1 MPSMYNLEK
10 MVDAILLQV
19 KVLCDI
25 AGIEPMPLPTDD
37 NYDPQAA
44 QAKLE
49 ELTDPDA

>member
-1 MPSMYNLEK
+1 MASMYNLEK

-25 AGIEPMPLPTDD
+25 AGIEPMPLPNDE